1 MAGDGSEDVRW
12 LHWADRID
20 LLDRPGWETPYL
32 TDSFAVRTQL
42 RYPSS
47 VAPWTDKVSRG
58 GRGPA
63 EAELRR
69 KANG

>member
-1 MAGDGSEDVRW
+1 VRW

-32 TDSFAVRTQL
+32 TDSFAVGTQL